1 KWSKSPVGSNLT
13 RSSQKNPSVQ
23 SRTDGSSTEPPFPKR
38 RGSSS
43 SKPNRSGLCPNG
55 LLHVA
60 YKRWPK
66 HGQRWSKNPATT
78 RRSRPPGRIPS
89 VHARMEAW
97 SGSNRPLTGLAPFG
111 DIPSV
116 QARTGL
122 FEHVEGRSECSRSRS
137 PRKHPSIQSRMEAW
151 SESSR
156 LLASFTPLGRMPSV
170 QARTGRR
177 ESSAGRQLASLRKHT
192 LPSKQGWSE
201 SPAASLPEARLPS
214 NQGWSESS
222 RLLAGFAPLGL
233 TPSVQAK
240 TEERSESLNGHQL
253 ASLPRKHTFRQ
264 CKDGKDGP
272 KIHRATDG
280 PRSPGR
286 HLRPDKDGLHNVNQS
301 WPHLHNALS
310 RHWQMV
316 LRLVWCQ
323 DSERTRAHQERV
335 GKSSTLKG
343 EATPRSSGVVAV
355 RWWSEWC
362 SGQDQDTGSG
372 STTSE
377 NL

>member
-1 KWSKSPVGSNLT
+1 MAWCGPPSCTTSQPGRSQENQKTPLQSTATRVLASVARKWSKSPVGSNLT

-89 VHARMEAW
+89 VHARMAW

-116 QARTGL
+116 PART
-122 FEHVEGRSECSRSRS
+122 EGRSECSRSRS

-264 CKDGKDGP
+264 CKDG
-272 KIHRATDG
+272 
-280 PRSPGR
+280 
-286 HLRPDKDGLHNVNQS
+286 LHNVNQS

-343 EATPRSSGVVAV
+343 EATP
-355 RWWSEWC
+355 
-362 SGQDQDTGSG
+362 
-372 STTSE
+372 
-377 NL
+377 